1 MLYLCIMLD
10 VFEKY
15 LLSVDAKESTR
26 ATYKKALDCFSH
38 WVEER
43 GANLEELSHADIIA
57 YKDFLLNSNKSAM
70 TVNLYLSTLRGFYKW
85 ADGEEICKN
94 IATSVGS
101 VRTNKETF
109 RKMHLENEQGAQLL
123 DLAMTAK
130 EVSGANDGLTRKLNN
145 NERSIALRN
154 YAMINLM
161 LRTGLRTIEVSRADV
176 GDITTKR
183 DRRILRVWG
192 KGRAEKDS
200 FVVLTDAAYLPI
212 KDYLDNIRPYAKAAE
227 PLFAGIGLGHNG
239 NRLSTRSIQN
249 ICKEALRGIGLEGHE
264 YSAHSL
270 RHTTGTQILLN
281 GGTMMDVQNV
291 LRHASPA
298 TSQLYVNTIMED
310 KRLDDASEQLLDE
323 SFKKE

>member
-1 MLYLCIMLD
+1 MIEEFETYLR
-10 VFEKY
+10 
-15 LLSVDAKESTR
+15 SVDAKESTR
-26 ATYKKALDCFSH
+26 QTYLKALECFSH
-38 WVEER
+38 WME
-43 GANLEELSHADIIA
+43 GKGLTIHELAHSDIVS
-57 YKDFLLNSNKSAM
+57 YKDFLLHSNKSAL
-70 TVNLYLSTLRGFYKW
+70 TVNLYLSTLRGFFKW

-94 IATSVGS
+94 VASGVGS

-123 DLAMTAK
+123 DQALTAK
-130 EVSGANDGLTRKLNN
+130 EVFGANDGLTRKLNS
-145 NERSIALRN
+145 NERAIALRN

-161 LRTGLRTIEVSRADV
+161 LRTGLRTIEVARADV
-176 GDITTKR
+176 GDITIKR
-183 DRRILRVWG
+183 ERRILKVWG

-200 FVVLTDAAYLPI
+200 FVVLTDPAYLPI
-212 KDYLDNIRPYAKAAE
+212 KEYLDDVRPYAKAAE
-227 PLFAGIGLGHNG
+227 PLFAGVGLGHNG
-239 NRLSTRSIQN
+239 NRLSTRTIQT
-249 ICKEALRGIGLEGHE
+249 ICKEALREIGLEGHE

-310 KRLDDASEQLLDE
+310 KRLDDASEQILDE
-323 SFKKE
+323 SFKVK